1 MTTKDRKESPSPAVA
16 LMRPALHLWWRY
28 TWRMGLVPI
37 AVLLLMMFV
46 GGVAIHVASAP
57 GSHALRFWLLL
68 MGLIAGSVIGLGQG
82 LLYSATSGTVWGGL
96 SPFLALYGVW
106 LFRARVLRDPI
117 RSGGQTLHF
126 GVDYGNKALPGPLP
140 MRRALVLW
148 MGFFWR
154 MAVIGGVM
162 AVLFRQL
169 GPPLPLPSILGGDL
183 SLWWM
188 LREAY
193 IHIPVILIQLPAGYL
208 AAWWLLAASYGE
220 TRITVAPRQEESVP
234 AVLPETT
241 TDKTAD
247 GRPVPVPIRRTRL
260 LRRGLS
266 MIAVGAF
273 LLFLPW
279 YLVQYRLLGPG
290 VARGSVWQDDITFFS
305 PWFGWGKYHETVAT
319 ELTTLN
325 TRGDVAGVAFSPSGH
340 TLAALNPEYV
350 TVWNWRQGRRLFH
363 LKNTSPDT
371 LAAMPLAY
379 SPDGRYIAAC
389 HSGPSRVV
397 VRVWNAHTGAVV
409 RNIRDPVVGGNC
421 NALAFT
427 PHGHS
432 LIRVVARPS
441 WFHAASVF
449 VYSTRTW
456 QIRWSLKTHHFVPS
470 TLALSPHG
478 RWAALGGGTN
488 GDIGKWF
495 AFQPQLVLVNLVNH
509 HTAPM
514 ITAFLALSPP
524 TRNVN
529 GTLMPEGTGAPN
541 ALAWSSNANTIAIGV
556 SGGLSIGPANV
567 LRIYNP
573 DTGVLV
579 GGESGPVGTEIHA
592 LCYTPHGRYLIESG
606 IGHTIEIWD
615 GAHHHLL
622 QKIPGL
628 AESLATSRHG
638 HDLAMG
644 WLGEIQIWH
653 LQ

>member
-188 LREAY
+188 LRKAY
-193 IHIPVILIQLPAGYL
+193 VHIPVILIQLPAGYL

-478 RWAALGGGTN
+478 RWAALGG
-488 GDIGKWF
+488 IIF
-495 AFQPQLVLVNLVNH
+495 IPHYQEQIVLVDLVH
-509 HTAPM
+509 HQVVRTIRTFP
-514 ITAFLALSPP
+514 LSRWILRGKLIISAGGPS
-524 TRNVN
+524 
-529 GTLMPEGTGAPN
+529 N
-541 ALAWSSNANTIAIGV
+541 ALAWGAHGQEVAVGQTG
-556 SGGLSIGPANV
+556 SGMDEVANV

-628 AESLATSRHG
+628 AESLATSHHG